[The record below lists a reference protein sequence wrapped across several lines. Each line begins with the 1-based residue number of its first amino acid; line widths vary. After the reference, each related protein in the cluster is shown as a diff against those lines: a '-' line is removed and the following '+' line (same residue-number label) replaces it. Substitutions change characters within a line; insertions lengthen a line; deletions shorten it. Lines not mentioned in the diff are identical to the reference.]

1 MYRQKLA
8 MDAEYE
14 AAEAYI
20 KIDKLKRKHE
30 NEINTLNQ
38 LAPQSHIQKESST
51 TKCDDNAM
59 EPSADASEQQWRDEF
74 EPLYKE
80 GNEFSKLAE
89 PSWFSGYDRCN
100 I

>member
-1 MYRQKLA
+1 MCQQKRA

-14 AAEAYI
+14 AAEAYRQ
-20 KIDKLKRKHE
+20 IDKLKKKHE

-38 LAPQSHIQKESST
+38 LVPQSHIHNECS
-51 TKCDDNAM
+51 TKCDQAV
-59 EPSADASEQQWRDEF
+59 EPSVNASSEQQWRDEF
-74 EPLYKE
+74 EPLYKKE
-80 GNEFSKLAE
+80 TEFSNLAE

>member
-1 MYRQKLA
+1 MYRQKRA

-14 AAEAYI
+14 AAEAYR

-51 TKCDDNAM
+51 TRCD
-59 EPSADASEQQWRDEF
+59 SSEQQWRDEF